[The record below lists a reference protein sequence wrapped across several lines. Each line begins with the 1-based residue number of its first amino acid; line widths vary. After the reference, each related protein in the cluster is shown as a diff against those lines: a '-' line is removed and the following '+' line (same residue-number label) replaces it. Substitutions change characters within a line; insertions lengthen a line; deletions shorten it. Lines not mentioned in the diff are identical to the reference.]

1 MCNRKQMKKQARQS
15 LKRHYF
21 MFVFICVFA
30 AFMGSE
36 FSESLS
42 TLEARVGDLT
52 DRFTGAAQVH
62 GVRQLGLMDV
72 ALAEVQGRLDDGE
85 RIAQEIESRAT
96 ASGEL
101 DKGQE
106 ALGRSRGVLAGVVNA
121 ITSGSILVSVVAAI
135 RSIVGSSQIAVSICI
150 VFSLLLSF
158 AVWAFL
164 SNMII
169 VVSRRIILEGRVYEK
184 LPIQRLLF
192 LL

>member
-42 TLEARVGDLT
+42 TLEARVGDLR

-85 RIAQEIESRAT
+85 RIAEEIESRVA
-96 ASGEL
+96 ASEEL

-135 RSIVGSSQIAVSICI
+135 
-150 VFSLLLSF
+150 
-158 AVWAFL
+158 
-164 SNMII
+164 
-169 VVSRRIILEGRVYEK
+169 
-184 LPIQRLLF
+184 
-192 LL
+192 